1 MINMF
6 NNPIMVQ
13 FNQFMQQMRGQDPNA
28 ILNQLLQSGKISQQQ
43 INEAHKQAKQLQ
55 TQFESIRKN
64 YKL

>member
-1 MINMF
+1 MANMF
-6 NNPIMVQ
+6 IHPIMVQ

-55 TQFESIRKN
+55 TQFEGIRKN